1 MRVGV
6 DGLNGHKGLSCL
18 GNLDT
23 KIDLLEAHDLRGCCW
38 PMTLASYIDL
48 QCSLPTYGD
57 LDSWATILEAHD
69 LAATT
74 RDLPMSLTDN
84 TGGARLVE
92 TCEES
97 GQCLQ
102 PTTLATLI

>member
-1 MRVGV
+1 MVTRVGV
-6 DGLNGHKGLSCL
+6 GGLNGHKGLSCL

-23 KIDLLEAHDLRGCCW
+23 KIDLLEVHDLRGCCW

-48 QCSLPTYGD
+48 QCSLPTCGD
-57 LDSWATILEAHD
+57 LDSWATILEA
-69 LAATT
+69 
-74 RDLPMSLTDN
+74 RDLPMSLTDD
-84 TGGARLVE
+84 TGGAQLAE

-97 GQCLQ
+97 CQCRQ